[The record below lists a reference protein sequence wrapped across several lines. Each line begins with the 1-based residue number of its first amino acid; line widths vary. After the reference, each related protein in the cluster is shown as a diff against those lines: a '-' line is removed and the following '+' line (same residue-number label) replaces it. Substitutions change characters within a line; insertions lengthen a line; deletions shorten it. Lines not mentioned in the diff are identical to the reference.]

1 METLLIVLLVL
12 FVLGGGAG
20 LLSLALLA
28 RSQDE
33 RSATL
38 LDPLCRYVQEGS
50 RF

>member
-38 LDPLCRYVQEGS
+38 LDPLWRYVQEGS